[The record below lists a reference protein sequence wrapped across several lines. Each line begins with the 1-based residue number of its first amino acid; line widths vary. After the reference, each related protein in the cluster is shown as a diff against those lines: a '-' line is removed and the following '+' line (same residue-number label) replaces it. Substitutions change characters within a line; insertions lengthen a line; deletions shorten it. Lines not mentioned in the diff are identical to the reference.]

1 MTPGLRAVYDELVA
15 RAASGAWEA
24 ETRRLRGEL
33 GERCGRFERDH
44 PAAAS
49 RDAASI
55 EFALLAGGLAQAIA
69 TSLEDPGERG
79 EAARIAAALPGIL
92 VFRDVDG
99 LLVADDLWTGACWW
113 IAPQDDVGR
122 DVQLQLPDSPVAQCH
137 LVVQETGC
145 IILPGVTFHPADALA
160 PIRATLARAR
170 ELCLSSRQVAEALLK
185 MEHSWQ
191 TLSRVKVGYAYRPD
205 ALRPA

>member
-15 RAASGAWEA
+15 RAVSDPWQA
-24 ETRRLRGEL
+24 EVARLRQEL
-33 GERCGRFERDH
+33 SERCGRFDRDH
-44 PAAAS
+44 PAAAA

-55 EFALLAGGLAQAIA
+55 EYALLDGGLAQAIA
-69 TSLEDPGERG
+69 GSLEDPGERA
-79 EAARIAAALPGIL
+79 EAAEIAGAVRGLL
-92 VFRDVDG
+92 TFRDVEG

-122 DVQLQLPDSPVAQCH
+122 DVRLQLPDSPIAQCH

-145 IILPGVTFHPADALA
+145 VLLPGVTFHPADALA
-160 PIRATLARAR
+160 PIRATLQRAR
-170 ELCLSSRQVAEALLK
+170 ELDFDDVAVSRALLK

-191 TLSRVKVGYAYRPD
+191 TLSRVKVSYAYRAD
-205 ALRPA
+205 ALRV

>member
-15 RAASGAWEA
+15 RAASGAWR
-24 ETRRLRGEL
+24 RRLGLARRAGRAL
-33 GERCGRFERDH
+33 RALRARSSGRSLPGCGLHRVR
-44 PAAAS
+44 PARRRA
-49 RDAASI
+49 
-55 EFALLAGGLAQAIA
+55 AQAIA